1 MRACRTWLCTGALA
15 LILAGWLGGAEA
27 GRSLPAEAH
36 GSGPPAR
43 AALSRPSA
51 GLTSAERL
59 DFQLGKALFERSWVA
74 APASTDSA
82 DGLGPLYN
90 ARACSGCHPRTGRGL
105 PLAKE
110 GQASAALVL
119 HLSVPPRTGLES
131 VELEQHRQRF
141 LPEPSYGTQ
150 LQPLALPGQVAEGW
164 VEVRYRET
172 EVRLAEGETAMLRR
186 PSYGIRDL
194 GYGPLDPETL
204 TSPRLAPRLVGL
216 GPLDAVPEA
225 AILAH
230 SDPGDSDGDG
240 ISGRPN
246 RVWDPAR
253 GRVGLGRYGWKA
265 GEASVEAQ
273 IQSAFARDLGIATP
287 LYTEGAGDCTGR
299 QPLCRAAPHGNS
311 RRHAGVEAGPE
322 VMALVTAYVRGLAVP
337 PRRDAAAPAVL
348 EGEGIFHRV
357 GCAACHRPELPVADA
372 LPGADAAR
380 GEQVIRP
387 YTDLLLHDMGE
398 GLADGRPEGD
408 ANGREWRTAPLW
420 GIGPVASV
428 GGQAAWLHD
437 GRARSLL
444 EAILWH
450 DGEARASRDAVV
462 ALPTSSRA
470 KLVRFLESI

>member
-1 MRACRTWLCTGALA
+1 
-15 LILAGWLGGAEA
+15 
-27 GRSLPAEAH
+27 
-36 GSGPPAR
+36 
-43 AALSRPSA
+43 
-51 GLTSAERL
+51 
-59 DFQLGKALFERSWVA
+59 
-74 APASTDSA
+74 
-82 DGLGPLYN
+82 
-90 ARACSGCHPRTGRGL
+90 
-105 PLAKE
+105 
-110 GQASAALVL
+110 
-119 HLSVPPRTGLES
+119 
-131 VELEQHRQRF
+131 
-141 LPEPSYGTQ
+141 
-150 LQPLALPGQVAEGW
+150 
-164 VEVRYRET
+164 
-172 EVRLAEGETAMLRR
+172 
-186 PSYGIRDL
+186 
-194 GYGPLDPETL
+194 
-204 TSPRLAPRLVGL
+204 
-216 GPLDAVPEA
+216 
-225 AILAH
+225 
-230 SDPGDSDGDG
+230 
-240 ISGRPN
+240 
-246 RVWDPAR
+246 
-253 GRVGLGRYGWKA
+253 
-265 GEASVEAQ
+265 
-273 IQSAFARDLGIATP
+273 
-287 LYTEGAGDCTGR
+287 
-299 QPLCRAAPHGNS
+299 
-311 RRHAGVEAGPE
+311 
-322 VMALVTAYVRGLAVP
+322 MALVTAYVRGLAVP